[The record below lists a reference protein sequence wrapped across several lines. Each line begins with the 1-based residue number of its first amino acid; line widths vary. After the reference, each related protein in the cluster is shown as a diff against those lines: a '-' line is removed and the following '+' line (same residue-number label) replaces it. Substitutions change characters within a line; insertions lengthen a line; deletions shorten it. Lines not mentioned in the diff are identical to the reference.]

1 MAMPS
6 SGPISMSQIN
16 TELGRSSN
24 AQISLDSAENG
35 GYATINQCS
44 VSKPVLTNPAKLSEW
59 YSYNHSASCSGL
71 PVIYID
77 TYSYGS
83 TTIQF
88 GAYDACNGSLLSG
101 GNILGKITINFNFIR
116 QTGINLGSTES
127 ASLEIFANSNVSDIL
142 TLTSGTFFSYEIT
155 SIFIEGAGAQLNAC
169 AA

>member
-71 PVIYID
+71 PVVYID

-83 TTIQF
+83 TNIQF
-88 GAYDACNGSLLSG
+88 GAYDACNGSLITPLG
-101 GNILGKITINFNFIR
+101 LGKITINFNFIR
-116 QTGINLGSTES
+116 QTGGHLGSTES